1 MSDIDL
7 TSDSLTRHLKNLA
20 IPVSVG
26 YLFNTM
32 YNVVDS
38 YWAGQLSTDSL
49 AALSL
54 NFPLYMFVMAL
65 GVGFSAASGSLIAN
79 AIGSGDINKSKKY
92 LSQSLSLSLI
102 FSLVTSVVLII
113 FLRDIFML
121 LKANDQVL
129 KGAMDYG
136 FIIVLG
142 MPFINLTPVL
152 SSALSS
158 RGDTKS
164 YRNILIIGFLLNI
177 ALDPLFMFT
186 FNMGEAGVALAT
198 VIIQI
203 FSMFY
208 LLNKVKKANALQGL
222 TVKDFIPDRE
232 YTKEIIEQGIP
243 GTANFLTM
251 SLGTFVITW
260 FISAFGRDPVAAYGA
275 AIRVEQIALVPA
287 AGLNIALGA
296 LVGQNNGAKKMDRVI
311 KSYKLSLL
319 GGFIIMVIILPPV
332 LIFGRQIISLFTE
345 TQAVI
350 RIGYE
355 YLLLQGI
362 TFYSYI
368 LLFQSNALLQGLK
381 RPALILWMGLYRQII
396 APAILFY
403 ILCFTLSMRERGV
416 WVGLIFINWSAAIY
430 TLIWAL
436 RYLKKRRRECEQ

>member
-7 TSDSLTRHLKNLA
+7 TRGSLTKHLKNLA

-32 YNVVDS
+32 YNIVDS
-38 YWAGQLSTDSL
+38 YWAGQLSTNSL

-65 GVGFSAASGSLIAN
+65 GVGFSAASGALIAN
-79 AIGSGDINKSKKY
+79 AIGSGDIKKSKMY
-92 LSQSLSLSLI
+92 LSQSLSLALI
-102 FSLVTSVVLII
+102 FSVITTIILIL
-113 FLRDIFML
+113 FLEDIFIL
-121 LKANDQVL
+121 LKAKGDVL
-129 KGAMDYG
+129 SGAWNYG

-142 MPFINLTPVL
+142 MPFINITPVL

-164 YRNILIIGFLLNI
+164 YRNILIAGFLLNI
-177 ALDPLFMFT
+177 GLDPLFMYT
-186 FNMGEAGVALAT
+186 FSMNEAGVALAT
-198 VIIQI
+198 VLIQI
-203 FSMFY
+203 ISMLYLFY
-208 LLNKVKKANALQGL
+208 KVKKANALQGL
-222 TVKDFIPDRE
+222 TLRDFIPDKE
-232 YTKEIIEQGIP
+232 YTKEIIEQGVP

-260 FISAFGRDPVAAYGA
+260 FIAAFGRDPVAAYGA

-296 LVGQNNGAKKMDRVI
+296 LVGQNNGARKLDRVV
-311 KSYKLSLL
+311 KSYKLSLW
-319 GGFIIMVIILPPV
+319 GGFIIMIIILPPV
-332 LIFGRQIISLFTE
+332 LIFGRQIISMFTK

-381 RPALILWMGLYRQII
+381 RPALILWMGLYRQIV
-396 APAILFY
+396 APAIVFY
-403 ILCFTLSMRERGV
+403 ILCYTLSLRERGV
-416 WVGLIFINWSAAIY
+416 WIGLIFINWSAAIY

-436 RYLKKRRRECEQ
+436 RYLKERRKSCEQ